1 MKNTLLII
9 LTAIIL
15 AVSGFGKYVEYTIK
29 KTATSVYED
38 RLVPQPYLSR
48 KFDYYGSAIQDQI
61 KVIKGGKIDLLS
73 IEKEKA
79 ITDTMWAAYLKT
91 YQTPEEKEVSDKAQE
106 YIDDADNYFEEITED
121 GIVTDEEAKEMDEK
135 IYPVL
140 EYVNDLIDIQTT
152 IGASQTKEMISL
164 LDKFSTF
171 MIGSIA
177 LAIALLGS
185 IIYDLFKNKK
195 NEVKKPVRKAPV
207 RKSPPARKPVSRK
220 PAPKKPTS

>member
-15 AVSGFGKYVEYTIK
+15 AVAGFGKYVEYTIK

-61 KVIKGGKIDLLS
+61 KVIKGGKIDLIS
-73 IEKEKA
+73 IAEEKA
-79 ITDTMWAAYLKT
+79 ITDTMWTAYLKT
-91 YQTPEEKEVSDKAQE
+91 YQTPEEKEISDKAQE
-106 YIDDADNYFEEITED
+106 YIEDADNYFEQITED
-121 GIVTDEEAKEMDEK
+121 GIVTDEEAKEMDAK

-152 IGASQTKEMISL
+152 IGARDTKEMISL
-164 LDKFSTF
+164 LDKFSNF
-171 MIGSIA
+171 MIGAIA
-177 LAIALLGS
+177 VAIALLGS
-185 IIYDLFKNKK
+185 IVYDIFKNSKK
-195 NEVKKPVRKAPV
+195 VVKKPVRRA
-207 RKSPPARKPVSRK
+207 SARKPTPRK
-220 PAPKKPTS
+220 RTPRKRTT

>member
-9 LTAIIL
+9 LTTIIL
-15 AVSGFGKYVEYTIK
+15 TIAGFGKYVEYTIK
-29 KTATSVYED
+29 KTATSVYQD

-61 KVIKGGKIDLLS
+61 KVIKGGKIDLVA
-73 IEKEKA
+73 IQKEKE

-91 YQTPEEKEVSDKAQE
+91 FQTPEEKEVSDKAQM
-106 YIDDADNYFEEITED
+106 YITEADNYFAQISAD
-121 GIVTDEEAKEMDEK
+121 GIVNDEEAKEMDKK

-152 IGASQTKEMISL
+152 IGAKETKGMITL
-164 LDKFSTF
+164 LNKFSHF
-171 MIGSIA
+171 MIGAIA

-185 IIYDLFKNKK
+185 IVYDMFKKK
-195 NEVKKPVRKAPV
+195 KVVKKPIKKA
-207 RKSPPARKPVSRK
+207 AT
-220 PAPKKPTS
+220 KKKKK

>member
-1 MKNTLLII
+1 MNSI
-9 LTAIIL
+9 LTIA
-15 AVSGFGKYVEYTIK
+15 GFGKYVEYTIK

-61 KVIKGGKIDLLS
+61 KVIKGGKIDLVA
-73 IEKEKA
+73 IQKEKE

-91 YQTPEEKEVSDKAQE
+91 YQTPEEKEVSDKAQM
-106 YIDDADNYFEEITED
+106 YINEADNYFAEISAD
-121 GIVTDEEAKEMDEK
+121 GIVTDEEAREMDKK

-152 IGASQTKEMISL
+152 IGAKDTKGMITL
-164 LDKFSTF
+164 LNKFSNF
-171 MIGSIA
+171 MIGAIA

-185 IIYDLFKNKK
+185 IIYDIFKNRKQV
-195 NEVKKPVRKAPV
+195 VKK
-207 RKSPPARKPVSRK
+207 STRKPI
-220 PAPKKPTS
+220 KKAAVKKKKK

>member
-15 AVSGFGKYVEYTIK
+15 AVAGFGKYVEYTIK

-48 KFDYYGSAIQDQI
+48 KFDYYGSTIQDQI
-61 KVIKGGKIDLLS
+61 KVIKGGKIDLVA
-73 IEKEKA
+73 IQKEKD

-91 YQTPEEKEVSDKAQE
+91 YQTGEEKEVSSKAQM
-106 YIDDADNYFEEITED
+106 YIDTADAYFEEISKD
-121 GIVTDEEAKEMDEK
+121 GIITDAEAKEMDKK

-152 IGASQTKEMISL
+152 IGAKDTKGMITL
-164 LDKFSTF
+164 LNKFSNF
-171 MIGSIA
+171 MIGAIA

-185 IIYDLFKNKK
+185 IIYDIFKNRKQV
-195 NEVKKPVRKAPV
+195 VKK
-207 RKSPPARKPVSRK
+207 STRKPI
-220 PAPKKPTS
+220 KKAAVKKKKK

>member
-1 MKNTLLII
+1 MKNILLII

-15 AVSGFGKYVEYTIK
+15 AVAGFGKYVEYTIK
-29 KTATSVYED
+29 KTATSVYQD

-61 KVIKGGKIDLLS
+61 KVIKGGRIDLKA
-73 IEKEKA
+73 IEEEKA

-91 YQTPEEKEVSDKAQE
+91 YQTPEEKEVSNKAQE
-106 YIDDADNYFEEITED
+106 LIDDADNFFAEISED
-121 GIVTDEEAKEMDEK
+121 GIITDSEAKEMDAK

-171 MIGSIA
+171 MVAAIA
-177 LAIALLGS
+177 LAVALLGS
-185 IIYDLFKNKK
+185 IIYDMFKSRQQP
-195 NEVKKPVRKAPV
+195 VKKPVRKPAV
-207 RKSPPARKPVSRK
+207 RSTTPRKPSPR
-220 PAPKKPTS
+220 KKPL

>member
-1 MKNTLLII
+1 MKNTLLIV

-15 AVSGFGKYVEYTIK
+15 TIAGFGKYVEYTIK

-48 KFDYYGSAIQDQI
+48 KFDYYGSTIQDQI
-61 KVIKGGKIDLLS
+61 KVIKGGKIDLVA
-73 IEKEKA
+73 IQKEKD

-91 YQTPEEKEVSDKAQE
+91 YQTGEEKEVSSKAQM
-106 YIDDADNYFEEITED
+106 YIDTADAYFEEISKD
-121 GIVTDEEAKEMDEK
+121 GIITDAEAKEMDKK

-152 IGASQTKEMISL
+152 IGAKDTKGMITL
-164 LDKFSTF
+164 LNKFSNF
-171 MIGSIA
+171 MIGAIA

-185 IIYDLFKNKK
+185 IIYDIFKNRKQV
-195 NEVKKPVRKAPV
+195 VKK
-207 RKSPPARKPVSRK
+207 STRKPI
-220 PAPKKPTS
+220 KKAAVKKKKK

>member
-1 MKNTLLII
+1 MKNILLII
-9 LTAIIL
+9 LTVIIL
-15 AVSGFGKYVEYTIK
+15 AVAGFGKYVEYTIK
-29 KTATSVYED
+29 ETATSVYED

-48 KFDYYGSAIQDQI
+48 KFDYYGSEIQDKI
-61 KVIKGGKIDLLS
+61 KVIKGGKIDLKS
-73 IEKEKA
+73 VADEKA
-79 ITDTMWAAYLKT
+79 ITDTMWTAYLKT

-106 YIDDADNYFEEITED
+106 YINDADSFFEQITED
-121 GIVTDEEAKEMDEK
+121 GIISDKEAKEMDAK

-177 LAIALLGS
+177 LAVALLGS
-185 IIYDLFKNKK
+185 IIYDMFKNRQQP
-195 NEVKKPVRKAPV
+195 VKKPVRRTATRTTTV
-207 RKSPPARKPVSRK
+207 RK
-220 PAPKKPTS
+220 PATRKKAV

>member
-1 MKNTLLII
+1 MRNTLLII

-15 AVSGFGKYVEYTIK
+15 AIAGFGKYVEYTIK

-48 KFDYYGSAIQDQI
+48 KFDYYGSTIQDQI
-61 KVIKGGKIDLLS
+61 KVIKGGKIDLVS
-73 IEKEKA
+73 IQKEKD

-91 YQTPEEKEVSDKAQE
+91 YQTGEEKEVSDKAQM
-106 YIDDADNYFEEITED
+106 YIDTADAYFEQISAD
-121 GIVTDEEAKEMDEK
+121 GIITDNEAKEMDKK

-152 IGASQTKEMISL
+152 IGAKDTKGMISL
-164 LDKFSTF
+164 LNKFSNF
-171 MIGSIA
+171 MIGAIA

-185 IIYDLFKNKK
+185 IVYDIFKNRKQVVKKVVKKAAKKPIKKVAPKNKK
-195 NEVKKPVRKAPV
+195 K
-207 RKSPPARKPVSRK
+207 
-220 PAPKKPTS
+220 

>member
-1 MKNTLLII
+1 MKNILLII

-15 AVSGFGKYVEYTIK
+15 AVAGFGKYVEFTIK
-29 KTATSVYED
+29 KTATSVYKD

-61 KVIKGGKIDLLS
+61 KVIKGGRIDLKA
-73 IEKEKA
+73 IEDEKA

-91 YQTPEEKEVSDKAQE
+91 HQTPEEKEVSDKAQE
-106 YIDDADNYFEEITED
+106 LIDDADNFFAEISED
-121 GIVTDEEAKEMDEK
+121 GIVTDSEAKEMDAK

-171 MIGSIA
+171 MVAAIA
-177 LAIALLGS
+177 LAVALLGS
-185 IIYDLFKNKK
+185 IIYDMFKRRQQP
-195 NEVKKPVRKAPV
+195 VKKPVRKQATRSTTP
-207 RKSPPARKPVSRK
+207 RK
-220 PAPKKPTS
+220 PATRKTPL

>member
-1 MKNTLLII
+1 MKNILLII

-15 AVSGFGKYVEYTIK
+15 AVAGFGKYVEYTIK
-29 KTATSVYED
+29 ETATSVYQD

-61 KVIKGGKIDLLS
+61 KVIKGGKIDLES
-73 IEKEKA
+73 IADEKA
-79 ITDTMWAAYLKT
+79 ITDTMWTAYLKT

-106 YIDDADNYFEEITED
+106 YIDDADSYFEEITKD
-121 GIVTDEEAKEMDEK
+121 GIVTDQEAKEMDAK

-152 IGASQTKEMISL
+152 IGATQTKEMITL

-185 IIYDLFKNKK
+185 IIYDILKNREKP
-195 NEVKKPVRKAPV
+195 VKKAVR
-207 RKSPPARKPVSRK
+207 RTPARTTTPRK
-220 PAPKKPTS
+220 PAPRKKAI

>member
-1 MKNTLLII
+1 MKNILLII
-9 LTAIIL
+9 LTVIIL
-15 AVSGFGKYVEYTIK
+15 AVAGFGKYVEYTIK
-29 KTATSVYED
+29 ETATSVYED

-61 KVIKGGKIDLLS
+61 KVIKGGKIDLKS
-73 IEKEKA
+73 IADEKA
-79 ITDTMWAAYLKT
+79 ITDTMWTAYLKT
-91 YQTPEEKEVSDKAQE
+91 YHTPEEKEVSDKAQE
-106 YIDDADNYFEEITED
+106 YINDADSFFEQITED
-121 GIVTDEEAKEMDEK
+121 GIISDKEAKEMDAK

-185 IIYDLFKNKK
+185 IIYDMFKNRQQP
-195 NEVKKPVRKAPV
+195 VKKPVRRRTV
-207 RKSPPARKPVSRK
+207 RK
-220 PAPKKPTS
+220 PAVRKKAI

>member
-1 MKNTLLII
+1 MKNILLII

-15 AVSGFGKYVEYTIK
+15 AVAGFGKYVENTIRQ
-29 KTATSVYED
+29 TATSVYED

-61 KVIKGGKIDLLS
+61 KVIKGGKIDL
-73 IEKEKA
+73 IAIQKEKA

-91 YQTPEEKEVSDKAQE
+91 YQTPEEKEVSDKAQM
-106 YIDDADNYFEEITED
+106 YINEADSYFEEISKD
-121 GIVTDEEAKEMDEK
+121 DIITDDEAREMDKK

-152 IGASQTKEMISL
+152 IGARETKGMIVL
-164 LDKFSTF
+164 LNKFANF
-171 MIGSIA
+171 MIGAIA

-185 IIYDLFKNKK
+185 IIYDMFKKPA
-195 NEVKKPVRKAPV
+195 VAKKPVRKT
-207 RKSPPARKPVSRK
+207 ARKTITK
-220 PAPKKPTS
+220 APIKKKKK

>member
-1 MKNTLLII
+1 MKNILLII

-15 AVSGFGKYVEYTIK
+15 AVAGFGKYVENTIRE
-29 KTATSVYED
+29 TATSVYED

-61 KVIKGGKIDLLS
+61 KVIKGGKIDL
-73 IEKEKA
+73 IAIQKEKA

-91 YQTPEEKEVSDKAQE
+91 YQTPEEKEVSDKAQM
-106 YIDDADNYFEEITED
+106 YINEADNYFEEISKD
-121 GIVTDEEAKEMDEK
+121 DIITDDEAREMDKK

-152 IGASQTKEMISL
+152 IGARETKGMIVL
-164 LDKFSTF
+164 LNKFANF
-171 MIGSIA
+171 MIGAIA

-185 IIYDLFKNKK
+185 IIYDMFKKPAVAK
-195 NEVKKPVRKAPV
+195 NPVRKT
-207 RKSPPARKPVSRK
+207 ARKTVTK
-220 PAPKKPTS
+220 APIKKKKK

>member
-1 MKNTLLII
+1 MKNILLII

-15 AVSGFGKYVEYTIK
+15 AVAGFGKYVEYIIK
-29 KTATSVYED
+29 KTATSVYQD

-61 KVIKGGKIDLLS
+61 KVIKGGRIDLKA
-73 IEKEKA
+73 IEEEKA

-91 YQTPEEKEVSDKAQE
+91 YHTEEEKKVSDKAQE
-106 YIDDADNYFEEITED
+106 LINDADKFFAEISED
-121 GIVTDEEAKEMDEK
+121 GIVTDSEAKEMDAK

-171 MIGSIA
+171 MVGAIA

-185 IIYDLFKNKK
+185 IIYDMFKNSKQP
-195 NEVKKPVRKAPV
+195 VKKPVR
-207 RKSPPARKPVSRK
+207 RPAARSTTQRK
-220 PAPKKPTS
+220 PAVRKKAI

>member
-1 MKNTLLII
+1 MKNTLLIV

-15 AVSGFGKYVEYTIK
+15 TIAGFGKYVEYTIK

-48 KFDYYGSAIQDQI
+48 KFDYYGSTIQDQI
-61 KVIKGGKIDLLS
+61 KVIKGGKIDLVA
-73 IEKEKA
+73 IQKEKD

-91 YQTPEEKEVSDKAQE
+91 YQTGEEKEVSSKAQM
-106 YIDDADNYFEEITED
+106 YIDTADAYFEEISKD
-121 GIVTDEEAKEMDEK
+121 GIITDAEAKEMDKK

-152 IGASQTKEMISL
+152 IGAKDTKGMITL
-164 LDKFSTF
+164 LNKFSHF
-171 MIGSIA
+171 MIGAIA

-185 IIYDLFKNKK
+185 IIYDIFKNRKQV
-195 NEVKKPVRKAPV
+195 VKK
-207 RKSPPARKPVSRK
+207 STRKPI
-220 PAPKKPTS
+220 KKAAVKKKKK

>member
-1 MKNTLLII
+1 MKNILLII

-15 AVSGFGKYVEYTIK
+15 AVAGFGKYVENTIRQ
-29 KTATSVYED
+29 TATSVYED

-61 KVIKGGKIDLLS
+61 KVIKGGKIDL
-73 IEKEKA
+73 IAIQKEKA

-91 YQTPEEKEVSDKAQE
+91 YQTPEEKEVSDKAQM
-106 YIDDADNYFEEITED
+106 YINQADSYFEEISKD
-121 GIVTDEEAKEMDEK
+121 DIITDDEAREMDKK

-152 IGASQTKEMISL
+152 IGARETKGMIVL
-164 LDKFSTF
+164 LNKFANF
-171 MIGSIA
+171 MIGAIA

-185 IIYDLFKNKK
+185 IIYDMFKKPA
-195 NEVKKPVRKAPV
+195 VAKKPVRKT
-207 RKSPPARKPVSRK
+207 ARKTVTK
-220 PAPKKPTS
+220 APIKKKKK

>member
-1 MKNTLLII
+1 MKNILLII

-15 AVSGFGKYVEYTIK
+15 AVAGFGKYVENTIRQ
-29 KTATSVYED
+29 TATSVYED

-61 KVIKGGKIDLLS
+61 KVIKGGKIDL
-73 IEKEKA
+73 IAIQKEKA

-91 YQTPEEKEVSDKAQE
+91 YQTPEEKEVSDKAQM
-106 YIDDADNYFEEITED
+106 YINEADSYFEEISKD
-121 GIVTDEEAKEMDEK
+121 DIITDDEAREMDKK

-152 IGASQTKEMISL
+152 IGARETKGMIVL
-164 LDKFSTF
+164 LNKFANF
-171 MIGSIA
+171 MIGAIA

-185 IIYDLFKNKK
+185 IIYDMFKKPA
-195 NEVKKPVRKAPV
+195 VAKKPVRKT
-207 RKSPPARKPVSRK
+207 ARKTVTK
-220 PAPKKPTS
+220 APIKKKKK